1 MNLTLGRDLTE
12 IESRIGRAQPP
23 PVRTLWVQRTG
34 KGPRWIPD
42 LKRWYKSDHLRQI
55 NEETDL
61 LKTISEPT
69 RKPGEYKLVWDGTD
83 HAGKV
88 GSPEEYTVSIEAAR
102 EHGTDQIIRKK
113 VKFDREAVLEP
124 LPGNLEIKSASLH
137 YRKRVVKPR

>member
-69 RKPGEYKLVWDGTD
+69 RKPGE
-83 HAGKV
+83 
-88 GSPEEYTVSIEAAR
+88 
-102 EHGTDQIIRKK
+102 
-113 VKFDREAVLEP
+113 
-124 LPGNLEIKSASLH
+124 
-137 YRKRVVKPR
+137 